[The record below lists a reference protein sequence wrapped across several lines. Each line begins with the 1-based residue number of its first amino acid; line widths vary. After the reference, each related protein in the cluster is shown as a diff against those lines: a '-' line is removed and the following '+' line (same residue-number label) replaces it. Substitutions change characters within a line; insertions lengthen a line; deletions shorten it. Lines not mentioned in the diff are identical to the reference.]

1 MSSLEDRGKALEAEF
16 FRKDDTKKISER
28 KTEQKRAVSKEALRA
43 ASGMSDDEVLDQL
56 LANGIGA
63 DTVAAMSLVPLVA
76 VAWADDTI
84 QDREREAILM
94 AAQGKGIEK
103 DSEAHQLLDSWL
115 KTKPEP
121 ALTKSWVA
129 YVGALDEQLTGEQ
142 LKILKRQVIGRA
154 RAIAE
159 AAGGILGLGK
169 VSAAEKLVLADLD
182 DAFAQ
187 RADKKD

>member
-16 FRKDDTKKISER
+16 FRKEDAKNLSER
-28 KTEQKRAVSKEALRA
+28 KTEQKQAVSKEALRA

-63 DTVAAMSLVPLVA
+63 DTVAAISLVPLVA

-94 AAQGKGIEK
+94 AAQGKGIEE
-103 DSEAHQLLDSWL
+103 DSEAHKLLDGWL
-115 KTKPEP
+115 KTRPEP
-121 ALTKSWVA
+121 TLTESWVA

-159 AAGGILGLGK
+159 AAGGILGVGK
-169 VSAAEKLVLADLD
+169 VSAAEKQVLADLD
-182 DAFAQ
+182 AAFAK
-187 RADKKD
+187 RAEKTQ